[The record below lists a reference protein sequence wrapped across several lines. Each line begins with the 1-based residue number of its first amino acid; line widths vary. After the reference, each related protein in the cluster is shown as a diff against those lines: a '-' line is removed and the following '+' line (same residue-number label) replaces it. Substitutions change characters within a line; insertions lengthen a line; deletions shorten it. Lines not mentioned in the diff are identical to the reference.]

1 MRSPFDADYPPPLEP
16 PAKLDEDVAPYW
28 SIVAGQWHPDD
39 DVRDRILVGML
50 ARADQTTVLPEL
62 RRRMLAEAELVLA
75 DHLPDE
81 AENCCLCTAT
91 WDGKY
96 GIPYPCWSVQLARL
110 VTGRLPA
117 VAPSTDPTHPEEELA
132 RVRG

>member
-16 PAKLDEDVAPYW
+16 PVKLDADVAPYW
-28 SIVAGQWHPDD
+28 AIVAEQWCPDD
-39 DVRDRILVGML
+39 EVRDRILLGML
-50 ARADQTTVLPEL
+50 ARADPTTVAPEL
-62 RRRMLAEAELVLA
+62 WRRLLGEAELVLA

-81 AENCCLCTAT
+81 EDQCCLCTAE
-91 WDGKY
+91 WDGRY

-110 VTGRLPA
+110 VTGQPSI
-117 VAPSTDPTHPEEELA
+117 VAGSTDPNSEEESP